1 MKTVAY
7 SIKPFEKES
16 LARANQKKHDITLIS
31 NPLGLDTLAYA
42 VGKDAV
48 IVATSDHVSAPVM
61 EKLASMGIRY
71 ITTRSAGTDH
81 IDKEA
86 AALFGIKLANVPDH
100 LPDALQEIADQT
112 IKNLDRWQLNKCV
125 GNACICAKGCR
136 AAESDTEKNPANGN

>member
-31 NPLGLDTLAYA
+31 NPLGLDTLTYA
-42 VGKDAV
+42 TGKDAV
-48 IVATSDHVSAPVM
+48 IVAAGDEVSAPVL
-61 EKLASMGIRY
+61 EKLAAMGIRF
-71 ITTRSAGTDH
+71 ITIRSAVTDH

-100 LPDALQEIADQT
+100 PPEALQEIADQT
-112 IKNLDRWQLNKCV
+112 IKNLDRWQMNKCV
-125 GNACICAKGCR
+125 GSACVCVKDCR
-136 AAESDTEKNPANGN
+136 AAEPGTEKKPANDN

>member
-42 VGKDAV
+42 LGKDAV
-48 IVATSDHVSAPVM
+48 IVAAGDQVPAAVI
-61 EKLASMGIRY
+61 EKLAAMGIRY
-71 ITTRSAGTDH
+71 ILTRSAGTDH

-86 AALFGIKLANVPDH
+86 AALFKIKLANVPDH
-100 LPDALQEIADQT
+100 PPEALQAIADQT
-112 IKNLDRWQLNKCV
+112 IKNLDNWQSNKCA
-125 GNACICAKGCR
+125 GSACVCAKDCT
-136 AAESDTEKNPANGN
+136 AKDPANDN

>member
-31 NPLGLDTLAYA
+31 NPLGLDTLTYA
-42 VGKDAV
+42 AGKDAV
-48 IVATSDHVSAPVM
+48 IVAACDEVSAPVL
-61 EKLASMGIRY
+61 EKLAAMGIRF
-71 ITTRSAGTDH
+71 ITTRSVVTDH

-100 LPDALQEIADQT
+100 PPGALQEIADQT

-125 GNACICAKGCR
+125 GSACICAKYCR
-136 AAESDTEKNPANGN
+136 AAGSPTEKDPANGN